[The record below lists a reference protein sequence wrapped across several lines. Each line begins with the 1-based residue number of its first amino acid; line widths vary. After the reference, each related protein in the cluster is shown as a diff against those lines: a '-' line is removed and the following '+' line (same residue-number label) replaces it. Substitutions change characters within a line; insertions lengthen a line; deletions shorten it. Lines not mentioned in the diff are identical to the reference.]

1 MGIRVELHELSIWS
15 NLVLIQEMF
24 CVGVQELK
32 KLLWKSNR
40 PQILEKCCVRE
51 WGHYMSLPKGA
62 NRHGFQEFFAWEY
75 GWNCTSCRFGAIWF

>member
-40 PQILEKCCVRE
+40 PQISEKCCVRE
-51 WGHYMSLPKGA
+51 WD
-62 NRHGFQEFFAWEY
+62 
-75 GWNCTSCRFGAIWF
+75 TT